1 MPQVIATVT
10 TVDERPVE
18 ISARRGEVQLLFLTE
33 PEGTG
38 RVSTLDRLRFS
49 AEACLLLEGALK
61 TARLVMLS
69 EEEPA

>member
-1 MPQVIATVT
+1 MPQVIATVH
-10 TVDERPVE
+10 TVDDRPVE

-33 PEGTG
+33 AEGSIG
-38 RVSTLDRLRFS
+38 IVDRLRFG
-49 AEACLLLEGALK
+49 AETCLLLEGALK